1 MKRFLCIFIVAGGF
15 SYAQTPPS
23 PTTDTNSTQSVTTKS
38 VATVTRGDIKIIEA
52 TENIRFLSQQIVKEY
67 LFLFASPHKNA
78 VKNRLKKRLATLSNN
93 IRMILSTTKDTDSKD
108 ILEFLAYSKD
118 QIAQILTEKMSKENA
133 ALMLDYSETL
143 LEGADSIAKAHTYNF
158 NSEER
163 MLMITKQMEYLAERI
178 MKYYMALHTGFDNPV
193 NREQMNKAIEEFE
206 MKMKSIASY
215 RYPKEVDSIKKEILK
230 SWQTNSNYLKKSK
243 ALFVPKLMLISTAY
257 LEELIAE
264 ISLYHSQNQ

>member
-1 MKRFLCIFIVAGGF
+1 MKRFLSICILAGGLL
-15 SYAQTPPS
+15 YAENLSS
-23 PTTDTNSTQSVTTKS
+23 PKMDTNSTQSIQPKS
-38 VATVTRGDIKIIEA
+38 VTTVTRGDIKIIEA

-67 LFLFASPHKNA
+67 LFLFASPRKDT

-93 IRMILSTTKDTDSKD
+93 IRMILSTTKDADSKD

-118 QIAQILTEKMSKENA
+118 QIAQILTEKMNKENA

-143 LEGADSIAKAHTYNF
+143 LEGADSIAKAHAYNF
-158 NSEER
+158 SSEER
-163 MLMITKQMEYLAERI
+163 MLMVTKQMEYLTERI

-193 NREQMNKAIEEFE
+193 NREQMNQAITEFE
-206 MKMKSIASY
+206 MKMKRIASY
-215 RYPKEVDSIKKEILK
+215 SYPKEIDSIKKEILK
-230 SWQTNSNYLKKSK
+230 SWRTNSSYFKKSQ

-257 LEELIAE
+257 LEKLIAE